1 MPTNIGTSALRMPQS
16 HRATNINAVVISP
29 QKATRPVFL
38 GFIFLRS
45 FSDSTLI
52 KSGRNSTNT
61 AHNAI
66 IPATNKI
73 TITAS
78 KFQFEYHSTTTANV
92 TLPSSLCLR
101 RREPPWRRVIWR
113 DTARPMPEPLLV
125 ISIWMRS
132 SASIFCGISFRFL
145 LQIYP
150 HKFSK
155 FSSRKVNL
163 HHCYYSLPRIL
174 FNSSIVR
181 VVSYT
186 GTMPIVS
193 SISFK

>member
-1 MPTNIGTSALRMPQS
+1 MCPWFESRWHHEEERFKPLFFVLDVMSYLLGMEHCINAAVIIAPGMPTNIGTSTLRMPQ
-16 HRATNINAVVISP
+16 RYKATNINAVVISP

-78 KFQFEYHSTTTANV
+78 KFQFEDHSTTTAKV
-92 TLPSSLCLR
+92 ILRLSSKHSN
-101 RREPPWRRVIWR
+101 PNATH
-113 DTARPMPEPLLV
+113 TAIR
-125 ISIWMRS
+125 
-132 SASIFCGISFRFL
+132 
-145 LQIYP
+145 
-150 HKFSK
+150 
-155 FSSRKVNL
+155 
-163 HHCYYSLPRIL
+163 
-174 FNSSIVR
+174 
-181 VVSYT
+181 
-186 GTMPIVS
+186 
-193 SISFK
+193 

>member
-1 MPTNIGTSALRMPQS
+1 MAPGMPTNIGTSSLRMPQS
-16 HRATNINAVVISP
+16 HRTTNINAVVISP

-66 IPATNKI
+66 IPATIKI

-101 RREPPWRRVIWR
+101 RREPPWRRMIWR
-113 DTARPMPEPLLV
+113 ETARPMPEPSVLVVKNGVKMFSATSAEIAEPLLV
-125 ISIWMRS
+125 TSIWMRS
-132 SASIFCGISFRFL
+132 SVSIFCGISFRFL
-145 LQIYP
+145 PQKSPLTDFP
-150 HKFSK
+150 NF
-155 FSSRKVNL
+155 
-163 HHCYYSLPRIL
+163 
-174 FNSSIVR
+174 R
-181 VVSYT
+181 VE
-186 GTMPIVS
+186 
-193 SISFK
+193 K

>member
-1 MPTNIGTSALRMPQS
+1 MAPGMPTNIGTSALRMPQS

-45 FSDSTLI
+45 FSDNTLI

-92 TLPSSLCLR
+92 TLPASLCLR
-101 RREPPWRRVIWR
+101 RREPPWRRMIWR
-113 DTARPMPEPLLV
+113 DTAKPMPEPSVLVVKNGVKIFSATSAGIAEPLFV

-132 SASIFCGISFRFL
+132 SASMVERMVILRSQSCDRSASVAFFRRFTNTCDISAR
-145 LQIYP
+145 
-150 HKFSK
+150 SA
-155 FSSRKVNL
+155 
-163 HHCYYSLPRIL
+163 
-174 FNSSIVR
+174 
-181 VVSYT
+181 
-186 GTMPIVS
+186 
-193 SISFK
+193 